1 MAFGK
6 PDLKDYENAKTASG
20 LSGIADMCGQTQS
33 YHPPTLG
40 QEAEKHVIYHRDQA
54 DKFERAATFLREH
67 PEFDEFVRLVRS
79 GSIQF

>member
-1 MAFGK
+1 MAFGNNI
-6 PDLKDYENAKTASG
+6 KDCETAKMAG
-20 LSGIADMCGQTQS
+20 IQGIASDVCGQTQS
-33 YHPPTLG
+33 YRPPTLG